1 MRRSA
6 SGARRMC
13 VYLRMERGRYQRG
26 RYQHGPTAVPRSSL
40 TPDWKGEPHAD
51 DSYSIAPA
59 HEGHVLQR
67 SRVYEDRVPAPIT
80 SAPFPQALWAA

>member
-13 VYLRMERGRYQRG
+13 VYLRMERGRYQ
-26 RYQHGPTAVPRSSL
+26 HGPTAVPRSSL
-40 TPDWKGEPHAD
+40 TPDWTGEPHAD

-59 HEGHVLQR
+59 YEGYVLQR
-67 SRVYEDRVPAPIT
+67 SRVCEDRVPPPTT